1 MNKKISMDDLN
12 DQKIDSSL
20 EKLKDKEKI
29 IEQKQAR
36 IATNDDD
43 SSPKS
48 KYRSISNFI
57 FIGLFSSMLG
67 WSFAEQFTRPDT
79 INRPFN
85 NVFNLNLSSVMFF
98 TIVGLFLF
106 FLLIYWE
113 IIVYSFSKDVALSLT
128 KVLPIC
134 FFLLFVT
141 SAINNGVYSYFR
153 NNIYETSSSLD
164 FETLLGALSVVRAIS
179 WGIWGLLSGAILG
192 IFPSMNRKKIINGAI
207 GGLIGGAIGG
217 FGFNPITNLI
227 RDGFQTDIEL
237 LGTYPGALARFIAI
251 LFVGLSV
258 GISIGLVKAFRSKY
272 WIEILSGGMA
282 GKQFLFESNEIT
294 FGSMYK
300 NDITLIKDP
309 KIPEYAFKINTESST
324 PFVVNDAY
332 FSYLEVDNINVETSH
347 KLNSGSI
354 ITVGDTVLKFFTKE

>member
-1 MNKKISMDDLN
+1 MDDLN

-36 IATNDDD
+36 IATNDEDN
-43 SSPKS
+43 SPKS

-79 INRPFN
+79 INRPFS

-134 FFLLFVT
+134 FVILFVT

-153 NNIYETSSSLD
+153 NNIYETSSS
-164 FETLLGALSVVRAIS
+164 
-179 WGIWGLLSGAILG
+179 
-192 IFPSMNRKKIINGAI
+192 
-207 GGLIGGAIGG
+207 
-217 FGFNPITNLI
+217 
-227 RDGFQTDIEL
+227 
-237 LGTYPGALARFIAI
+237 
-251 LFVGLSV
+251 
-258 GISIGLVKAFRSKY
+258 
-272 WIEILSGGMA
+272 
-282 GKQFLFESNEIT
+282 
-294 FGSMYK
+294 
-300 NDITLIKDP
+300 
-309 KIPEYAFKINTESST
+309 
-324 PFVVNDAY
+324 
-332 FSYLEVDNINVETSH
+332 
-347 KLNSGSI
+347 
-354 ITVGDTVLKFFTKE
+354 